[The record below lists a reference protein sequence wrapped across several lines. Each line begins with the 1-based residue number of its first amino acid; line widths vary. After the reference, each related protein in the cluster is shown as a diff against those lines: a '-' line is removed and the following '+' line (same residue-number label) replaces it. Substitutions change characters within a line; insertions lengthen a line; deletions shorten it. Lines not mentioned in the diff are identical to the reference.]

1 MRLKETIQNNQ
12 ETLKTKFL
20 RDLMYGILSKQQAEE
35 QIDQYD
41 LKQFQG
47 SNTIIIL
54 QYMIDPE
61 LKENISAE
69 GAFAIKKQI
78 FSWVQ
83 HDLKGKVKA
92 EMFELDDKRSI
103 LIIPEKDVDR
113 IKRELNEMLLRAEE
127 LFAMNIIAVIGT
139 PVDSIYQISD
149 SFRSALNLLEYQ
161 FIWENHLIITDDDLK
176 EFKNE
181 MYYYPLDMERMII
194 EHVLK
199 GRKDVV
205 NQFLERILEENLIN
219 RNLGPDTLSQFIFAI
234 VATSNRIIHQMITVD
249 KQVLEQKEI
258 NYIELKMSESKEQL
272 KQKIMELFEGLVE
285 QCVQEAEKR
294 EDTIIDDI
302 IVFIKQN
309 YDTDLSL
316 TDIAEEFNLSAGY
329 VGILFK
335 KSTGE
340 KFKDY
345 LNMYKVEKA
354 KEILEHED
362 IKIKDLAKQVGC
374 NTTNTFIRM
383 FKRYVGISPGQ
394 YSDQVKEIRKDK
406 KNTEI

>member
-12 ETLKTKFL
+12 DTLKTKFL

-161 FIWENHLIITDDDLK
+161 FIWENHLIIIDDLK
-176 EFKNE
+176 FKNE
-181 MYYYPLDMERMII
+181 MYYYPLIW
-194 EHVLK
+194 
-199 GRKDVV
+199 
-205 NQFLERILEENLIN
+205 
-219 RNLGPDTLSQFIFAI
+219 
-234 VATSNRIIHQMITVD
+234 
-249 KQVLEQKEI
+249 KE
-258 NYIELKMSESKEQL
+258 
-272 KQKIMELFEGLVE
+272 
-285 QCVQEAEKR
+285 
-294 EDTIIDDI
+294 
-302 IVFIKQN
+302 
-309 YDTDLSL
+309 
-316 TDIAEEFNLSAGY
+316 
-329 VGILFK
+329 
-335 KSTGE
+335 
-340 KFKDY
+340 
-345 LNMYKVEKA
+345 
-354 KEILEHED
+354 
-362 IKIKDLAKQVGC
+362 
-374 NTTNTFIRM
+374 
-383 FKRYVGISPGQ
+383 
-394 YSDQVKEIRKDK
+394 
-406 KNTEI
+406 